1 MKAIDTNIVIRLL
14 LRDDEPQYQ
23 LARKIVT
30 NGAIIPITVLLETG
44 WLLESRFKFGRAD
57 IVGALKQ
64 LMDAPDI
71 TVAEPAA
78 VRSAL
83 DLYAGGADFAD
94 AIHLVAARGAEAF
107 VTFGRKMPHSDV
119 IGVDVEIVA

>member
-14 LRDDEPQYQ
+14 IRDDERQYQ
-23 LARKIVT
+23 LARKIVS

-44 WLLESRFKFGRAD
+44 WLLESRFRFGRAD
-57 IVGALKQ
+57 VVEALKQ
-64 LMDAPDI
+64 LIDAPGI
-71 TVAEPAA
+71 TVAEPVA
-78 VRSAL
+78 VRAAL
-83 DLYAGGADFAD
+83 DLYARGADFAD

-107 VTFGRKMPHSDV
+107 VTFDRKMPRNDA